1 MGGNQNPAKD
11 GTPVTREL
19 KLSLI
24 IGFAL
29 VVVVAMLFSDYMSK
43 ANRADLDTKLV
54 SQPQLTHPAPQ
65 EPVVTLTGRESNE
78 PLSTMPGG
86 GVPSEVSP
94 MNQPGNAV
102 TPPAPDAPQGGG
114 PVEIVQAHES
124 HAGGLEEAVR
134 KLGGSIQNGEIH
146 VPAAAGTTLPTEPAT
161 KGPKSNVLAPDE
173 TPSSLLPPSERGAAG
188 LSKGITRPGEP
199 KAAGITPDPVH
210 SAYRTYT
217 VADGDSAYVI
227 AKRFYGN
234 GEQWKKIQ
242 AANPGRMGANGE
254 VRVGVSLTIP
264 DAGTTTGKAA
274 PAKAE
279 KPAAESA
286 KPSNPSTPASRT
298 YTVKKGDSLQAIA
311 SRLLKSASRA
321 DEILKLNSDRLKDAN
336 MIQVGM
342 VLKLP
347 AK

>member
-1 MGGNQNPAKD
+1 M
-11 GTPVTREL
+11 TREL

-43 ANRADLDTKLV
+43 ANRSDLDTKLV
-54 SQPQLTHPAPQ
+54 AQPQLTHPAPQ

-78 PLSTMPGG
+78 PLSGMPGSMSG
-86 GVPSEVSP
+86 AGMPEEVHPGEIAGANPQAMPSAGVGP
-94 MNQPGNAV
+94 
-102 TPPAPDAPQGGG
+102 GG
-114 PVEIVQAHES
+114 PVEIVQRRES
-124 HAGGLEEAVR
+124 RSGGIEEAVR
-134 KLGGSIQNGEIH
+134 KLGGSISNGEIH
-146 VPAAAGTTLPTEPAT
+146 VPAAADTNLPTEPQAKT
-161 KGPKSNVLAPDE
+161 GKSNVLPPDQAP
-173 TPSSLLPPSERGAAG
+173 LNVLPTNERGPAG
-188 LSKGITRPGEP
+188 LSNGITKPGTTKP
-199 KAAGITPDPVH
+199 GTTKPDARVTDPAGANADQ
-210 SAYRTYT
+210 AYT

-254 VRVGVSLTIP
+254 VRVGVSLKIP
-264 DAGTTTGKAA
+264 DAGPTATKATPARTEKPVAEPSRTA
-274 PAKAE
+274 PA
-279 KPAAESA
+279 PAG
-286 KPSNPSTPASRT
+286 RT

-311 SRLLKSASRA
+311 AKQLKSASRA
-321 DEILKLNSDRLKDAN
+321 DEIMKLNPDQLNDAN
-336 MIQVGM
+336 VIRVGM